1 MMKIGAED
9 QELGQSIGLFNC
21 FLVAGGVCVGQD
33 PQSCGILDG
42 AFTGVFLA
50 VLERLVSL
58 EVQLVKFLISNSRH
72 TV

>member
-1 MMKIGAED
+1 
-9 QELGQSIGLFNC
+9 
-21 FLVAGGVCVGQD
+21 
-33 PQSCGILDG
+33 LDG
-42 AFTGVFLA
+42 AFTVVFWV